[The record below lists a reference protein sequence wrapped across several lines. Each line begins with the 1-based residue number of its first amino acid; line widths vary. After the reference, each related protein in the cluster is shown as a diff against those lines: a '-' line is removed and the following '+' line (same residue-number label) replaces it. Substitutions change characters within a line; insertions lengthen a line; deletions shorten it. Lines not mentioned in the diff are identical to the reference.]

1 MLTAEE
7 AVRKQA
13 QEEIGDLAEK
23 VQNRKLRE
31 ALEFMILQK
40 YGVAKPVLD
49 KRIDNPGWV
58 PETSTEAGSDTWKR
72 RKTTWLSQIKQ
83 ARRAAR

>member
-1 MLTAEE
+1 MTAEE

-13 QEEIGDLAEK
+13 QEELGDLTET
-23 VQNRKLRE
+23 VPNRKLRE
-31 ALEFMILQK
+31 VLEFMVLQK

-58 PETSTEAGSDTWKR
+58 PETSTEAGADTWRR
-72 RKTTWLSQIKQ
+72 RKTQWATWIKQ
-83 ARRAAR
+83 SKRAAR